1 MPLSNREH
9 CMVQV
14 NLTTVM
20 IIGGMNSSFH
30 DATYLFNSV
39 TEKWMPGPPLQKARR
54 AQNCA
59 RIKTQNKQP
68 YFSIIVAGGYDDTF
82 LSSVEILDD
91 VNGNW
96 RYGPPLPV
104 PLCYGALVEDPAGGV
119 IMVGGYNAEVAYH
132 DTLYRLPHAG
142 PDASWFKMPQRLQNA
157 RRFHVSFL
165 VPEGL
170 ANCTHA

>member
-1 MPLSNREH
+1 
-9 CMVQV
+9 MVQI

-20 IIGGMNSSFH
+20 IIGGYDSSYR
-30 DATYLFNSV
+30 DATYLFNSI
-39 TEKWMPGPPLQKARR
+39 TEKWIPGPPLQNARNR
-54 AQNCA
+54 QNCA

-68 YFSIIVAGGYDDTF
+68 YFSIIVAGGYDGAH

-96 RYGPPLPV
+96 RYGPPLPI
-104 PLCYGALVEDPAGGV
+104 PLCCGALVEDSAGGV
-119 IMVGGYNAEVAYH
+119 IMTGGANAEVPHH
-132 DTLYRLPHAG
+132 DTLFRLSHAG

-157 RRFHVSFL
+157 RHYHVSFL